1 MPAYKIA
8 SRQAPPATNPT
19 KYATPRNPGNS
30 PFSICSQSPA
40 GRPAMAMGGGR
51 TRWSALAASALI
63 QCFAGS
69 SYCFAVYSPA
79 LKASQ
84 SYDQSALDKVAFFKD
99 VGANAGILSGL
110 LAAWAPSG
118 RRRPCLVLLAGAA
131 LCAAGYLPIWLA
143 VTGIAAA
150 PQPLPLICLYMLL
163 AAQAQTFLNTADVVT
178 AVENFPDRRGTV
190 IGIMKGFLG
199 LSGAI
204 LVQVYRTLH
213 IAPSTFILMLAIL
226 PTAITLLLMYFVDV
240 HSSHLRY
247 NKKFIDAF
255 SLIAI
260 TVAGYLMVII
270 ICDQVLK
277 ISSAVQSVC
286 FVILLLLVLSPVAV
300 AVKAQKIESTKQE
313 EEETTDQQRIGLIQ
327 HETSTSV
334 SSSSDR
340 CQDLSSGKENLN
352 LVQAMGKLNFWL
364 LFLAMACGMGSG
376 LATVN
381 NISQIGGSLGYSTKE
396 TSTLVS
402 LWSIWNFSGRFGAGY
417 ISDHFLRSRGLGRP
431 FFIGATLMIM
441 SLGHAIIA
449 SGIPASLYI
458 GSVLVGLCYGCQWAL
473 MPSITSEI
481 FGLSH
486 FGTIFNVVAVASP
499 VGSYILSV
507 RLVGFIYDM
516 ESPPGKHSCSGNHC
530 FALSFIVMA
539 CVCVFGS
546 AVAFVLF
553 VRTRKFYKR
562 VVYARLQ
569 SFL

>member
-1 MPAYKIA
+1 MA
-8 SRQAPPATNPT
+8 SR
-19 KYATPRNPGNS
+19 S
-30 PFSICSQSPA
+30 
-40 GRPAMAMGGGR
+40 
-51 TRWSALAASALI
+51 RWSALAASALI

-110 LAAWAPSG
+110 LAAWAPAG
-118 RRRPCLVLLAGAA
+118 RRRPWLVLLAGAA
-131 LCAAGYLPIWLA
+131 LCAVGYLPIWLA
-143 VTGIAAA
+143 VTGVA
-150 PQPLPLICLYMLL
+150 PAPLPLLCLYMLL

-204 LVQVYRTLH
+204 LVQVYRTIH

-240 HSSHLRY
+240 HRSDHQRY
-247 NKKFIDAF
+247 NKKFMDAF

-260 TVAGYLMVII
+260 TVAGYLMIII

-277 ISSAVQSVC
+277 IISSAVQTVC
-286 FVILLLLVLSPVAV
+286 FVILLLLVLSPVAI
-300 AVKAQKIESTKQE
+300 AVKAQKTESMKQE
-313 EEETTDQQRIGLIQ
+313 EETRDQAERIGLLQEQI
-327 HETSTSV
+327 STNA
-334 SSSSDR
+334 SSSSDER
-340 CQDLSSGKENLN
+340 CQELSTGKENMN
-352 LVQAMGKLNFWL
+352 LVQAMCKLNFWL
-364 LFLAMACGMGSG
+364 LFLAMSCGMGSG

-417 ISDHFLRSRGLGRP
+417 ISDHFLRSRGVGRP
-431 FFIGATLMIM
+431 FFIGVTLLVM

-449 SGIPASLYI
+449 SGILASLYV

-481 FGLSH
+481 FGLNH

-507 RLVGFIYDM
+507 RVVGYIYDM
-516 ESPPGKHSCSGNHC
+516 ESPPGARACSGNHC
-530 FALSFIVMA
+530 FVLSFVIMA
-539 CVCVFGS
+539 CVCVVGS
-546 AVAFVLF
+546 AVAFMLF
-553 VRTRKFYKR
+553 VRTRRFYKR

>member
-1 MPAYKIA
+1 MA
-8 SRQAPPATNPT
+8 SR
-19 KYATPRNPGNS
+19 S
-30 PFSICSQSPA
+30 
-40 GRPAMAMGGGR
+40 
-51 TRWSALAASALI
+51 RWSALAANALI

-110 LAAWAPSG
+110 LAAWAPAG
-118 RRRPCLVLLAGAA
+118 RRRPWLVLLAGAA

-143 VTGIAAA
+143 VTGVA
-150 PQPLPLICLYMLL
+150 PAPLPLLCLYMLL

-204 LVQVYRTLH
+204 LVQVYRTIH

-240 HSSHLRY
+240 HL
-247 NKKFIDAF
+247 
-255 SLIAI
+255 
-260 TVAGYLMVII
+260 VI
-270 ICDQVLK
+270 
-277 ISSAVQSVC
+277 
-286 FVILLLLVLSPVAV
+286 
-300 AVKAQKIESTKQE
+300 AVKAQKTESVKQE
-313 EEETTDQQRIGLIQ
+313 EETRDQAERIGLLQEQI
-327 HETSTSV
+327 STNA
-334 SSSSDR
+334 SSSSNER
-340 CQDLSSGKENLN
+340 CQELSTGKENMN
-352 LVQAMGKLNFWL
+352 LVQAMCKLNFWL
-364 LFLAMACGMGSG
+364 LFLAMSCGMGSG

-417 ISDHFLRSRGLGRP
+417 ISDHFLRSRGVGRP
-431 FFIGATLMIM
+431 FFIGVTLLVM

-449 SGIPASLYI
+449 SGIPASLYV

-481 FGLSH
+481 FGLNH

-499 VGSYILSV
+499 VGSYNLSV
-507 RLVGFIYDM
+507 RVVGYIYDM
-516 ESPPGKHSCSGNHC
+516 ESPPGARACSGNHC
-530 FALSFIVMA
+530 FALSFVIMA

-546 AVAFVLF
+546 AVAFMLF
-553 VRTRKFYKR
+553 VRTRRFYKR